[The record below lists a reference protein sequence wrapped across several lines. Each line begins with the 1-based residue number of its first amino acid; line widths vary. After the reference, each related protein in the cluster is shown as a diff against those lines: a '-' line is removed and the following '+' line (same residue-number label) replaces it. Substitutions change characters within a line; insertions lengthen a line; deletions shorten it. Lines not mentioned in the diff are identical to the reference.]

1 MFFILNEMFGDNN
14 PENNYDKLIDDNFK
28 KDYPVRFGIAQN
40 EPEDSRFELLY
51 HQQTA
56 LYEMLAALI
65 EMQAERHSP
74 MDYDFSHYE
83 KLFK

>member
-40 EPEDSRFELLY
+40 EPDSTFEVLFR
-51 HQQTA
+51 QQKA

-65 EMQAERHSP
+65 ELQAERHSP
-74 MDYDFSHYE
+74 IDYDFSHYE